1 MFGEMKELSLKMI
14 NASSPYDVMM
24 VDSNTYRF
32 VTDYGVEIAISFD
45 LDDLL
50 EHCEAYM
57 FNITNVNKHRSPRDM
72 QVRDTVIA
80 IIDNFFE
87 TNEFSLLYICETG
100 DRKQA
105 LRNRLFDSW
114 FAYAN
119 GKEQYV
125 IMVANIQDLEGVNN
139 YAAMILR
146 KDNPNFVDYV
156 SEFNNTV
163 NLFMLKPEHQ
173 QDGPQEA
180 SLYSCPCVPISSN
193 LSKLRAISIEHS
205 SSYPCGSINIEQASS
220 IVCPCGL
227 SRTKNCSSAA
237 GEDL

>member
-72 QVRDTVIA
+72 KVRDTVIA

-87 TNEFSLLYICETG
+87 TNEFALLYIC
-100 DRKQA
+100 
-105 LRNRLFDSW
+105 LHYW
-114 FAYAN
+114 
-119 GKEQYV
+119 
-125 IMVANIQDLEGVNN
+125 I
-139 YAAMILR
+139 
-146 KDNPNFVDYV
+146 
-156 SEFNNTV
+156 
-163 NLFMLKPEHQ
+163 
-173 QDGPQEA
+173 
-180 SLYSCPCVPISSN
+180 
-193 LSKLRAISIEHS
+193 
-205 SSYPCGSINIEQASS
+205 
-220 IVCPCGL
+220 
-227 SRTKNCSSAA
+227 
-237 GEDL
+237 